1 MPVRTKLTHVT
12 MIDSLSPENLGGGER
27 LAALIAMNL
36 DPERYE
42 RILVSTRPSVG
53 SVADEVR
60 AAGVRLVELDRSGK
74 LAIRPWA
81 ELRALL
87 RRERVQVVHAH
98 KFGSNIW
105 GTLVGRLSRVP
116 VVVAHEHTWS
126 YEGQPLRRFLDR
138 ELVGRFADAFLAV
151 SREDRR
157 RMIEIEGVKPERAV
171 FLPIG
176 IPPLP
181 PPTGRDLRAELGIP
195 PHAPVLGTVC
205 ALRPQKALD
214 VLVRA
219 AAELK
224 EEQPGLVV
232 LIAGSGGEEPRLRA
246 LAEDLGVAD
255 RVRLLGFWDPSAVPD
270 LLAALDVAVN
280 TSEFEGSPLGIME
293 FMAAGKPVVATAVG
307 GTPDLIEDGV
317 HGLLVQRRDHHAL
330 AEAVRTLLRDPKSAA
345 AMADRGRERQAQE
358 FSLAALL
365 GRLERLYDE
374 LLARKGPG

>member
-1 MPVRTKLTHVT
+1 MTRIPVVT

-53 SVADEVR
+53 LVAEEVR

-74 LAIRPWA
+74 LAIKPWA

-98 KFGSNIW
+98 KFGSNVW
-105 GTLVGRLSRVP
+105 GTLVGRLARVP

-157 RMIEIEGVKPERAV
+157 RMIEIEGVKPEQAV

-176 IPPLP
+176 IPPLA
-181 PPTGRDLRAELGIP
+181 PPTGRDLRAELGISP
-195 PHAPVLGTVC
+195 AAPVLGTVC
-205 ALRPQKALD
+205 ALRPQKAID

-219 AAELK
+219 AAELS
-224 EEQPGLVV
+224 EEQPELVV
-232 LIAGSGGEEPRLRA
+232 LIAGSGAEEARLRA
-246 LAEDLGVAD
+246 LSEELGVAD
-255 RVRLLGFWDPSAVPD
+255 RIRMLGFWEPRAVPD

-280 TSEFEGSPLGIME
+280 TSDFEGSPLGIME
-293 FMAAGKPVVATAVG
+293 FMAAGKPIVATAVG
-307 GTPDLIEDGV
+307 GTPDLIDDGV
-317 HGLLVQRRDHHAL
+317 HGLLVPRRDHRAL
-330 AEAVRTLLRDPKSAA
+330 AERIRTLLHDPERAA
-345 AMADRGRERQAQE
+345 AMAERARVRQAQE
-358 FSLAALL
+358 FSLAALV
-365 GRLERLYDE
+365 GRLERLYDD
-374 LLARKGPG
+374 LLARKRAG